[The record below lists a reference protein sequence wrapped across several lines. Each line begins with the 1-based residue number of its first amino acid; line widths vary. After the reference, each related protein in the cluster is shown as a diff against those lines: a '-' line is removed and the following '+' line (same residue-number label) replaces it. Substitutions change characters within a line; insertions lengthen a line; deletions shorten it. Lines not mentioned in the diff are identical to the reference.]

1 MLYPSSRVIGGKYTL
16 AHSLLHNSYRCLF
29 AWPDDDSSG
38 ADLRSV
44 LRPYSPLRPVTLVVL
59 C

>member
-1 MLYPSSRVIGGKYTL
+1 MLYPNSGLIGGKYTL
-16 AHSLLHNSYRCLF
+16 AHSLLHSSYRCLF
-29 AWPDDDSSG
+29 AWPDDDSG

-44 LRPYSPLRPVTLVVL
+44 LRPNSPLRPVTLAVL